1 MPPSRLHAPCD
12 RRKGLES
19 DTKWGSDTNDIAGIE
34 FSLLTLDLLLLF
46 FSFFSQNLCFYFFLP
61 LLLSPQRLRS
71 NPSLC
76 CPAINARALGECL
89 LSFRRPF
96 LLFLFFSF
104 SSADPHLK

>member
-46 FSFFSQNLCFYFFLP
+46 FSFFFL
-61 LLLSPQRLRS
+61 R
-71 NPSLC
+71 
-76 CPAINARALGECL
+76 IYV
-89 LSFRRPF
+89 FI
-96 LLFLFFSF
+96 FSF
-104 SSADPHLK
+104 PFCSPLRGSDQIPLSVAPP